1 MTPEQKIAAVEAVIE
16 KYCVPKKEFDHIAP
30 KVVAQE
36 IIDALEPKSNGT
48 AE

>member
-1 MTPEQKIAAVEAVIE
+1 MTPEQKIAAVEAVME
-16 KYCVPKKEFDHIAP
+16 KYLVPKKEYDGIQP
-30 KVVAQE
+30 KIVAQA